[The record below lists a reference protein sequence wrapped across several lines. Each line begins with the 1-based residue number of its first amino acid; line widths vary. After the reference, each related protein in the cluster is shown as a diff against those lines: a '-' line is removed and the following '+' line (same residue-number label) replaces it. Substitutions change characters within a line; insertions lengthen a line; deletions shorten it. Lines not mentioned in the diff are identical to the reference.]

1 MLSSD
6 PLRRSIE
13 VEYWV
18 VDGDGRLV
26 DPEGLV
32 DASPGAEREFVRP
45 MLEVKTTPCETTAE
59 LEAELFERL
68 RRVLERAH
76 ELDKHLVPL
85 ATPLH
90 AEGIREL
97 PSDRTRIQNVVV
109 GDDFE
114 YVRHCAGTHI
124 HVEQLPGRA
133 VDQLNTLIALD
144 PALSLV
150 NSARHF
156 RGRIV
161 ADGARSKLYRW
172 LAYDDLPNQGTLW
185 PYVQDTAEWD
195 ERLERCYEAFL
206 EASMDA
212 GLDREAVE
220 SSFDPESAVWTPV
233 QLRGEF
239 GTVEWRSPDTT
250 VPSQVVRLADD
261 IASVVEALRGTDLV
275 IHEETAPDIGAV
287 GPGGD
292 TVTLPPFRTVV
303 EHADAAIRDGLDSP
317 ALRSYLKAF
326 GFDLSAYDPVSG
338 AIDQETVTVT
348 EAREHRLEHA
358 DRLERDIRRSG
369 SANKVSGG
377 L

>member
-1 MLSSD
+1 VSSSD
-6 PLRRSIE
+6 SIRRSIE

-18 VDGDGRLV
+18 VDESGRLV

-32 DASPGAEREFVRP
+32 GASPGAEREFVRP

-59 LEAELFERL
+59 LRRELFERL
-68 RRVLERAH
+68 RDVLARAR
-76 ELDKHLVPL
+76 ELDKRLVPL

-90 AEGIREL
+90 ADEISEL
-97 PSDRTRIQNVVV
+97 PSDRTRIQNAVV

-114 YVRHCAGTHI
+114 YVRHCAGTHV

-133 VDQLNTLIALD
+133 VDQLNTLVALD
-144 PALSLV
+144 PALALV

-156 RGRIV
+156 QGRVV

-185 PYVQDTAEWD
+185 PYVESRAEWD
-195 ERLERCYEAFL
+195 ERLERCYESFL
-206 EASMDA
+206 ESSLDA
-212 GLDREAVE
+212 GLDRDAVE
-220 SSFDPESAVWTPV
+220 ASFDPESAVWTPV
-233 QLRGEF
+233 QLRKEF

-250 VPSQVVRLADD
+250 VPSQTVRLADD
-261 IASVVEALRGTDLV
+261 IASVVESLRDTDLE
-275 IHEETAPDIGAV
+275 IHEETDPDLDAV

-292 TVTLPPFRTVV
+292 AVTLPPFRTVV

-317 ALRSYLKAF
+317 ALRSYLRTF

-338 AIDQETVTVT
+338 AIDQEAVTKA
-348 EAREHRLEHA
+348 EAREYRLKHA
-358 DRLERDIRRSG
+358 DRLERDLQRSD
-369 SANKVSGG
+369 SANMVSGE

>member
-1 MLSSD
+1 M
-6 PLRRSIE
+6 RRSVE

-18 VDGDGRLV
+18 IDGTGRLV

-59 LEAELFERL
+59 LRTELFERL
-68 RRVLERAH
+68 RRVLERGR
-76 ELDKHLVPL
+76 ELDKRLVPL

-90 AEGIREL
+90 TDEIREL
-97 PSDRTRIQNVVV
+97 PSDRTRIQNAVI
-109 GDDFE
+109 GDDFA
-114 YVRHCAGTHI
+114 YVRHCAGTHV

-156 RGRIV
+156 EGRIV

-185 PYVQDTAEWD
+185 PYVEDTAEWNK
-195 ERLERCYEAFL
+195 RLERCYESFL
-206 EASMDA
+206 ESSMDA

-220 SSFDPESAVWTPV
+220 ASFNPESAVWTPV
-233 QLRGEF
+233 QLREEF

-261 IASVVEALRGTDLV
+261 IASVVEQLRGTDLE
-275 IHEETAPDIGAV
+275 IHEETEPDIGAV

-317 ALRSYLKAF
+317 ALRSYLKTF

-338 AIDQETVTVT
+338 AIDQETVTKA

-358 DRLERDIRRSG
+358 NQLERDLQHSG
-369 SANKVSGG
+369 STTRVSEGV
-377 L
+377 